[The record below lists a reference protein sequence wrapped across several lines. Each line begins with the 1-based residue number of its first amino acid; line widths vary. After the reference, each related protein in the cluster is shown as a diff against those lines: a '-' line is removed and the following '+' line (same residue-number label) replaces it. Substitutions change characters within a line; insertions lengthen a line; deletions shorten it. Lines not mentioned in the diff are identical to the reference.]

1 MLRALQLGK
10 CSGRS
15 LAATGVAGPN
25 FSRLFYVKDQ
35 NSRTQFLVDTGSE
48 VSVLQPSTVS
58 QKSSID
64 SLTLM
69 TVNDTPIHTFGEQS
83 LTLNLGL
90 RRSLLWIFIIADVQR
105 PILGADFLRHF
116 GLLVDMRQKQLID
129 ETTQL
134 FVQGILTT
142 DSSPQT
148 TFCPK
153 TSDNPY
159 LSLLSEFPTLL
170 RVSTPDSP
178 VLHNVQHHVETTGP
192 PVSARP
198 RRLAPERYKVAKGEF
213 EHMLQLGII
222 RPSSSAWSSALHMV
236 PKKNPGDWRPC
247 GDYHALNRVTVPP
260 IPHIHDFLA
269 HCRNHYIFQIGS
281 CSGISSNSRST

>member
-1 MLRALQLGK
+1 MGK
-10 CSGRS
+10 HSGWS
-15 LAATGVAGPN
+15 LAATGVASPN

-35 NSRTQFLVDTGSE
+35 NSRTQFLVDAGSE
-48 VSVLQPSTVS
+48 VSVLPPSTVS
-58 QKSSID
+58 QKCSID

-69 TVNDTPIHTFGEQS
+69 AVNDTPIHMFGIQS

-90 RRSLLWIFIIADVQR
+90 RRSLPWIFIIADVQR

-116 GLLVDMRQKQLID
+116 GLLIDIRQKQLID
-129 ETTQL
+129 DTQS

-170 RVSTPDSP
+170 RVSTTDSP
-178 VLHNVQHHVETTGP
+178 ILHNVQHHVETTGP

-198 RRLAPERYKVAKGEF
+198 RRLAPERYKVTKGEF

-222 RPSSSAWSSALHMV
+222 RPSSSAWSSTLHMV

-247 GDYHALNRVTVPP
+247 GDYRALNRVTVPDRYP
-260 IPHIHDFLA
+260 EYLIFMIS
-269 HCRNHYIFQIGS
+269 RWHYREPLYFPNWILFGRI
-281 CSGISSNSRST
+281 IKFP